1 MLDFIINFQFWFYY
15 SRNLKKVDQKESKSQ
30 DAEERSKLFASKNLI
45 LEDDYS
51 DIIFECADG

>member
-1 MLDFIINFQFWFYY
+1 MFYCYNSFNFIV

-30 DAEERSKLFASKNLI
+30 DAEERSKLFSSKNLI

-51 DIIFECADG
+51 DIIFECSDG